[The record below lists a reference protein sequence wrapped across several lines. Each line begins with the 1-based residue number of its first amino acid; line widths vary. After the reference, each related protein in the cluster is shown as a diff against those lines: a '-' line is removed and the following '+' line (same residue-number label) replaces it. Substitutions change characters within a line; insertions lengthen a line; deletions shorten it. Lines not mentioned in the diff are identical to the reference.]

1 MVCLLKSIHS
11 IIVAL
16 CIYTK
21 IGYVHGIPYNGM
33 SIEVDT
39 FHYCCI
45 MYTMNGYVHGIPYNG
60 MSIEVDTF
68 YY

>member
-1 MVCLLKSIHS
+1 M
-11 IIVAL
+11 
-16 CIYTK
+16 

-45 MYTMNGYVHGIPYNG
+45 MYTMIGYVHGIPYNG

-68 YY
+68 HY

>member
-1 MVCLLKSIHS
+1 M
-11 IIVAL
+11 
-16 CIYTK
+16 

-45 MYTMNGYVHGIPYNG
+45 MYTMIGMYMEYPMMVCLLKWIHSIIVALCIP
-60 MSIEVDTF
+60 
-68 YY
+68 